1 MNDNN
6 TINSQESK
14 NIFQILQEKKRYLL
28 QFLQEEINGLNYL
41 IQHMF
46 FPIR

>member
-6 TINSQESK
+6 TIYSQESK
-14 NIFQILQEKKRYLL
+14 TIIQILQEKNRYLL

-41 IQHMF
+41 IQQMF